1 GSQAASGQLLFIP
14 AAGGSVQSRSIFL
27 LPKQTLTYG
36 NALLDIF
43 GIPSGA
49 GAVAVEATSAAS
61 TPVIKMT
68 SRTYTSGS
76 SGTYG
81 QGVPNVSSGDLPQ
94 TLFVT
99 GLESDSD
106 YRTNIGL
113 VNRSNTP
120 VPVALT
126 LYDANGSLV
135 GSTSLVVAANNF
147 QQSSLASFFPAV
159 NNRPFTALSMRAD
172 ATVADAIS
180 VYASVVDNR
189 TQDPIYLQGSGAR
202 SGSRSVI
209 PAVGRAPGINGT
221 FWRSDVRLFN
231 PAASTI
237 VVTLRYLNATTPV
250 AIATNQTVVLS
261 DVLSQF
267 GASSG
272 SGALEVLWNG
282 GNGPIIA
289 SRTYT
294 TAANGGTFGQ
304 SIDPVQAFGSDSYV
318 PGLRSDSAF
327 RSNVGFVNS
336 GDVSIGITATL
347 LTSRGEPLANAFVQL
362 APRSQ
367 TQFSLASLFPSLNI
381 AALGTVTLQSHTD
394 SGPYLFAYGSMV
406 DNASGDPVFFAGE

>member
-1 GSQAASGQLLFIP
+1 
-14 AAGGSVQSRSIFL
+14 
-27 LPKQTLTYG
+27 
-36 NALLDIF
+36 
-43 GIPSGA
+43 
-49 GAVAVEATSAAS
+49 
-61 TPVIKMT
+61 
-68 SRTYTSGS
+68 
-76 SGTYG
+76 
-81 QGVPNVSSGDLPQ
+81 
-94 TLFVT
+94 
-99 GLESDSD
+99 
-106 YRTNIGL
+106 
-113 VNRSNTP
+113 
-120 VPVALT
+120 
-126 LYDANGSLV
+126 V
-135 GSTSLVVAANNF
+135 GSTSMVVAANNF

-159 NNRPFTALSMRAD
+159 NNRSFTALSMRAD
-172 ATVADAIS
+172 ATTADAIS

-202 SGSRSVI
+202 GGSRSII

-231 PAASTI
+231 PTASTM
-237 VVTLRYLNATTPV
+237 VVTLRYLNATMPV
-250 AIATNQTVVLS
+250 VMAPNQTVVLS

-272 SGALEVLWNG
+272 SGALEVAWSG

-304 SIDPVQAFGSDSYV
+304 SIDPVQSFGADSYV

-347 LTSRGEPLANAFVQL
+347 LTSGGQPLASAFVPL

-381 AALGTVTLQSHTD
+381 PALGTVTLQAHTD
-394 SGPYLFAYGSMV
+394 SGPFLFAYGSMV